1 MKLFL
6 GEYQQNFIGTR
17 LAVPKKIRELVN
29 ANTFVLAK
37 GFEKCLFG
45 YATET
50 WEKVAEQ
57 ELLPSLSDSK
67 ARDLKRYLYSG
78 ASELTFDGQGR
89 VVIPETLRSYA
100 GLTES
105 TMVIGAGDHFE
116 IWNENNWRSH
126 LTALEATVRNG

>member
-78 ASELTFDGQGR
+78 ASELKFDGQGR